1 MHSPA
6 PVLSPINQLLVRGVP
21 GGTFKEEDVVHQS
34 IHVVRERETV
44 MDQVMEELMMAMLD
58 VCQVWCAAAT
68 TVRSLDTT
76 IMRKMTAVRDLDHL
90 MFLDQYISL
99 AGGHGAASQDVLHI
113 VLMNQE
119 LRLGQEGVK
128 DQDAED
134 HSSLRKEFVS
144 ELRDVHSMEAVLQ
157 HHGDGEAVV
166 DTETGEE
173 GERRRKIK
181 NKSNVLHDA
190 LQNA

>member
-1 MHSPA
+1 M
-6 PVLSPINQLLVRGVP
+6 
-21 GGTFKEEDVVHQS
+21 EEDVVHQS

-58 VCQVWCAAAT
+58 VCQVWCVAAT
-68 TVRSLDTT
+68 TVRSLGTT
-76 IMRKMTAVRDLDHL
+76 TMRKMTAVRDLHQL
-90 MFLDQYISL
+90 LFLDHISL
-99 AGGHGAASQDVLHI
+99 AGDHGAASQDVLHI

-157 HHGDGEAVV
+157 HPGDGEAVV
-166 DTETGEE
+166 DTEPGEE
-173 GERRRKIK
+173 RERRRKIK
-181 NKSNVLHDA
+181 NKSNVLHDV
-190 LQNA
+190 LQIA

>member
-1 MHSPA
+1 MKA
-6 PVLSPINQLLVRGVP
+6 L
-21 GGTFKEEDVVHQS
+21 EAS
-34 IHVVRERETV
+34 ITRTVER
-44 MDQVMEELMMAMLD
+44 
-58 VCQVWCAAAT
+58 VWCVAAT
-68 TVRSLDTT
+68 TVRSLDSTT
-76 IMRKMTAVRDLDHL
+76 MRKMTAVRDLDQL
-90 MFLDQYISL
+90 FLDHISL
-99 AGGHGAASQDVLHI
+99 AGDHGAASQDVLHI

-173 GERRRKIK
+173 RETRRKIK
-181 NKSNVLHDA
+181 NKSNVLHDV